1 MVSRV
6 LKGTPMARRNIRA
19 RGANRVR
26 RASSVRLA
34 ENKSSFIDDIV
45 DSMIRN
51 GEGRYDWLN
60 TDFSYDENE
69 EMFYYM
75 GKRTQSYSGDSLF
88 GIVLDFGAYLKACL

>member
-6 LKGTPMARRNIRA
+6 LKEATMARRNIRA

-45 DSMIRN
+45 SSMVKN
-51 GEGRYDWLN
+51 GDGRYDWLD

-69 EMFYYM
+69 EMFYY
-75 GKRTQSYSGDSLF
+75 KDKAVQSYSGDSLY